1 MRFLGRS
8 GSAINRVREG
18 GHVIAP
24 LVFALLGVA
33 ALAETGDPSRLV
45 VTPLLQPVIETM
57 WRTSPTFK
65 AQCARLR
72 QAPSLIVTVSIG
84 SRPRVGAARG
94 RVYVD
99 RSAGLAARADIL
111 IAQDFRSLAELVEVL
126 AHELEHVIE
135 QLDGV
140 ELRADSSHGMYQ
152 LANGSFETARAV
164 HIGQQ
169 VSGEVDAANRVDRK
183 GGSR

>member
-1 MRFLGRS
+1 MRVLRAILLLIALVT
-8 GSAINRVREG
+8 GSCRTADGQDLRDHNVL
-18 GHVIAP
+18 P
-24 LVFALLGVA
+24 LVKI
-33 ALAETGDPSRLV
+33 
-45 VTPLLQPVIETM
+45 TPLLQPVIDSM
-57 WRTSPTFK
+57 WRTSPTFR

-72 QAPSLIVTVSIG
+72 QAPSLLVTVSIG

-111 IAQDFRSLAELVEVL
+111 IAQDFRSFAELVEVL

-140 ELRADSSHGMYQ
+140 ELRADSSHGVYQ
-152 LANGSFETARAV
+152 LADGSFETARAV

-169 VSGEVDAANRVDRK
+169 VAGEVDAAGRVARK
-183 GGSR
+183 EESW

>member
-1 MRFLGRS
+1 
-8 GSAINRVREG
+8 
-18 GHVIAP
+18 VIAP
-24 LVFALLGVA
+24 LVLALLGAVA
-33 ALAETGDPSRLV
+33 QVTTGDPSRLV
-45 VTPLLQPVIETM
+45 VTPLLQPVIDTM
-57 WRTSPTFK
+57 WRTSPTFR

-99 RSAGLAARADIL
+99 RPAGRAARANIL
-111 IAQDFRSLAELVEVL
+111 IAQDFRSFAELVEVL
-126 AHELEHVIE
+126 AHEVEHVIE

-140 ELRADSSHGMYQ
+140 ELRADSSHGVYQ

-164 HIGQQ
+164 HVGQQ
-169 VSGEVDAANRVDRK
+169 VAGEVDAAGRVARK
-183 GGSR
+183 EESR

>member
-1 MRFLGRS
+1 
-8 GSAINRVREG
+8 
-18 GHVIAP
+18 VIAP
-24 LVFALLGVA
+24 LVLALLGAVA
-33 ALAETGDPSRLV
+33 QVATGDPSRLV
-45 VTPLLQPVIETM
+45 VTPPLQPVIDTM
-57 WRTSPTFK
+57 WRTSPTFR

-72 QAPSLIVTVSIG
+72 QAPSLIVSVSIG

-111 IAQDFRSLAELVEVL
+111 IAQDFRSVAELVEVL

-140 ELRADSSHGMYQ
+140 ELRADSSHGVSQ

-164 HIGQQ
+164 HVGQQ
-169 VSGEVDAANRVDRK
+169 VAGEVDAAGRVARK
-183 GGSR
+183 EESR